1 MFVRQQQKHS
11 PRLHNHYPFID
22 EMKAQW
28 VPRTNTHTQTPE
40 SEIPN
45 GGKKA
50 RKPFLSTRCVY
61 LRSGNLCNKISVL
74 ILKVERSA
82 SRNRQ
87 TETSKRSKRTLLVL
101 KIRHWR
107 YYCRFILGS
116 RFTFFFTSVFIYRM
130 NCIALA
136 LLFTRLIWL
145 LVSMLMGTSHDT
157 PWKTLKF
164 ASMQATNTLNCPFL
178 PSFWANAISHIKV
191 IHSTQLPIHVSIRLR
206 ESFRKLFW

>member
-1 MFVRQQQKHS
+1 MKWKHNEC
-11 PRLHNHYPFID
+11 L
-22 EMKAQW
+22 AQ
-28 VPRTNTHTQTPE
+28 THTHKHQ

-116 RFTFFFTSVFIYRM
+116 RFTFFFHFGFHLSNELHCTGAIVYKVNLIVGFDV
-130 NCIALA
+130 NGHL
-136 LLFTRLIWL
+136 TR
-145 LVSMLMGTSHDT
+145 H
-157 PWKTLKF
+157 PLKNF
-164 ASMQATNTLNCPFL
+164 KICFDASNQ
-178 PSFWANAISHIKV
+178 HIKLSV
-191 IHSTQLPIHVSIRLR
+191 LAFFLSQCYQPH
-206 ESFRKLFW
+206 